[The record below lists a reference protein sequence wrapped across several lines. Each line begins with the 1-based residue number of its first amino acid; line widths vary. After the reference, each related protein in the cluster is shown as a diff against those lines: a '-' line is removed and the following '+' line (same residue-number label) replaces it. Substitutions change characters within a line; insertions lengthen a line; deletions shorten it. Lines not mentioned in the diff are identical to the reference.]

1 MSGSSNPI
9 TPPVDQPAWR
19 SLPSL
24 SGLVSAAMIAGAAL
38 VLGLW
43 LRDELHLANLSIL
56 FLLSVLISAVRFG
69 FWTGLFAAA
78 ITFLAYNFFFVEPIH
93 SFSVARAEDVVT
105 LGVFLSVAALTG
117 LLAGRMRVEA
127 DNALRRAE
135 MLEFLSD
142 FSSDL
147 SGAASIDDIERLI
160 MRHLARA
167 THGPAVLLRQDGER
181 LIRVDSSP
189 EKLEL
194 NDTEWN
200 AADWVLRHNAA
211 RLATAPGW
219 SDGRF
224 HFHPLLAN
232 GALLRVIGV
241 ASTQDNRV
249 HAHEREHAVEA
260 ILRQGSVAIE
270 RFAFARQA
278 SEARATAERA
288 TLRSALLSSL
298 SHDLR
303 TPLATILGSVTSL
316 RHLGDALPPEARAD
330 LLLAIEEETDRLSR
344 FVSNLLNMT
353 RLQSGL
359 DMRLDWIDVIDVA
372 NGAINRARRAFQGR
386 RIELSAP
393 SSLPLLHSDATL
405 LDQVLFNLIDNAVK
419 FSPADSV
426 IRIAVSADAGIAT
439 LSVQDDGR
447 GIPTRDLERVFEAFY
462 RSPDAVEPG
471 TGLGLAICRGIV
483 QALGGTIE
491 AQSPMTP
498 TGGTL
503 MRVQM
508 PIKTPEAL

>member
-1 MSGSSNPI
+1 
-9 TPPVDQPAWR
+9 
-19 SLPSL
+19 
-24 SGLVSAAMIAGAAL
+24 MIAGGAL
-38 VLGLW
+38 VLSLW

-56 FLLSVLISAVRFG
+56 LLLSVLISAVRFG

-93 SFSVARAEDVVT
+93 SFHVARAEDVVT
-105 LGVFLSVAALTG
+105 LSVFLAVAAMTG

-127 DNALRRAE
+127 DSAMRRAQ
-135 MLEFLSD
+135 MLELLSD
-142 FSSDL
+142 FSADL
-147 SGAASIDDIERLI
+147 SGAASIEDIERLI
-160 MRHLARA
+160 LHHLTRTTEA
-167 THGPAVLLRQDGER
+167 PMVVLRQDDER
-181 LIRVDSSP
+181 LVKALSSTDA
-189 EKLEL
+189 LEL
-194 NDTEWN
+194 NDAEWN
-200 AADWVLRHNAA
+200 AADWVLRHRAP
-211 RLATAPGW
+211 RLTTAPGW
-219 SDGRF
+219 SDTRF
-224 HFHPLLAN
+224 HFHPLLAK
-232 GALLRVIGV
+232 GALMRVVGV
-241 ASTQDNRV
+241 ASTEAGRRDSRE
-249 HAHEREHAVEA
+249 HEHAVEA

-344 FVSNLLNMT
+344 FVANLLNMT

-372 NGAINRARRAFQGR
+372 NGAINRARRAFHGR
-386 RIELSAP
+386 RMELAAP
-393 SSLPLLHSDATL
+393 TSLPLLHSDAAL

-419 FSPADSV
+419 FSPPESV
-426 IRIAVSADAGIAT
+426 IRIAVSADADIAT

-447 GIPTRDLERVFEAFY
+447 GIPKRDLERVFEAFY

-491 AQSPMTP
+491 AQSPMTA

-508 PIKTPEAL
+508 PIKPEEAL